1 MTSGKA
7 TDRRAGRTRR
17 ALSEAVMKVAPRA
30 GFDAMS
36 VEDLAAEANVGRS
49 TFYAHYAGKH
59 DFLIESWRGM
69 VGMCAR
75 SGREA
80 ADDSKVLPS
89 RAYLHHVAAAGDFAR
104 SLLRSQGYAAARG
117 ARIDHLA
124 RMAADTLETLHPALD
139 AGARRDIGVMLASAL
154 EGLVEAWV
162 AGGLHGTAD
171 AKADG
176 FERLARAALSP
187 RS

>member
-1 MTSGKA
+1 MTSEKR
-7 TDRRAGRTRR
+7 TDRRAGRTRL
-17 ALSEAVMKVAPRA
+17 ALSQAVMKVAPRK

-59 DFLIESWRGM
+59 DFLIECWRGM

-75 SGREA
+75 SGKEVA
-80 ADDSKVLPS
+80 TDSKILPS
-89 RAYLHHVAAAGDFAR
+89 RAYLHHVAGAGDFAR
-104 SLLRSQGYAAARG
+104 SLLRSQSYAAARG
-117 ARIDHLA
+117 ARIEHLSSL
-124 RMAADTLETLHPALD
+124 AAQSLTTLHPDLD
-139 AGARRDIGVMLASAL
+139 AVARRDIAVMLASAL

-162 AGGLHGTAD
+162 ASGLHGTAD

-176 FERLARAALSP
+176 LELLTRAALSQ